1 MVKNQIIIEDILFK
15 FPRFEFLVKDIN
27 AKNFVLVPD
36 IMKEVYMSQ
45 KEKIE
50 NLKSMKTAIALGGGQ
65 DKIDRRHTEG
75 KFSARERIDMLFD
88 EGSFVEIDAFIE
100 SRCFD
105 FGMQKKKLAGD
116 GVVTGYGTVNGRKVF
131 VASQDFTVIGG
142 SLGEMHAKKITKVMD
157 MAVKMGAPFIAIN
170 DSGGARIEEG
180 LDALSG
186 YGDIFYRNTLASGVI
201 PQISVIMGPCAGGA
215 VYSPAITDFIFMVE
229 NTSQMFITGPQ
240 VIKSVTGEDVSV
252 EKLGGADVH
261 TAVSGVAHFKSS
273 NEEECIEDI
282 KRLLSFIP
290 DNNVSDTLY
299 FGTADS
305 ADRIIESLNEIIP
318 EESNKPYDMYGIIE
332 EIVDDSDFMEIHS
345 AFAQNII
352 IGFGRMNGK
361 SVGIIANQPKIMAGS
376 LDMNAAD
383 KAARFVRFCDAFN
396 IPLMTLTDV
405 PAFLPGVAQEHNG
418 IIRHGA
424 KLLYAFSE
432 ATVPKINVIL
442 RKAYG
447 GAYIAMNSK
456 TIGADMVF
464 AWPSAEIAVMG
475 PDGAANIIFK
485 KDITASE
492 NPAETRKEKIAEYR
506 DKFSNP
512 YVAAARG
519 YIDDVIE
526 PAETRAKIIMA
537 LEMLSSKRENRPAKK
552 HGNIPL

>member
-1 MVKNQIIIEDILFK
+1 M
-15 FPRFEFLVKDIN
+15 
-27 AKNFVLVPD
+27 
-36 IMKEVYMSQ
+36 
-45 KEKIE
+45 
-50 NLKSMKTAIALGGGQ
+50 
-65 DKIDRRHTEG
+65 
-75 KFSARERIDMLFD
+75 
-88 EGSFVEIDAFIE
+88 
-100 SRCFD
+100 
-105 FGMQKKKLAGD
+105 
-116 GVVTGYGTVNGRKVF
+116 GV
-131 VASQDFTVIGG
+131 
-142 SLGEMHAKKITKVMD
+142 
-157 MAVKMGAPFIAIN
+157 PFIAIN

-229 NTSQMFITGPQ
+229 KTSQMFITGPQ

-252 EKLGGADVH
+252 ENLGGADVH

-273 NEEECIEDI
+273 SEEECIEDI

-290 DNNVSDTLY
+290 DNNVSDTMY
-299 FGTADS
+299 YGVSDV
-305 ADRIIESLNEIIP
+305 ADRLVESFNTIIP
-318 EESNKPYDMYGIIE
+318 EESNKPYDMYDVITE
-332 EIVDDSDFMEIHS
+332 VVDDGDFFEIQS
-345 AFAQNII
+345 CFAQNII
-352 IGFGRMNGK
+352 IGFARMNGK
-361 SVGIIANQPKIMAGS
+361 SVGIVANQPKVMAGS

-396 IPLMTLTDV
+396 IPLISLTDV

-475 PDGAANIIFK
+475 L
-485 KDITASE
+485 
-492 NPAETRKEKIAEYR
+492 KERQISY
-506 DKFSNP
+506 
-512 YVAAARG
+512 
-519 YIDDVIE
+519 
-526 PAETRAKIIMA
+526 
-537 LEMLSSKRENRPAKK
+537 SKRILQHLKIQQKPERKRFQ
-552 HGNIPL
+552 NIKINSQILM